1 MIHVSP
7 TLMVGDTCIKPFLL
21 MKRNRTARLIALLA
35 FALFTMVRV
44 PSAFVWVC
52 QGQVCGTT
60 YGYCC
65 CADRRGCEP
74 KCGSPLDQAGSG
86 KSTTNTHRE
95 SVSFRNAGC
104 DCQMLLQATDPVAD
118 PETKAVPIIPAPI
131 AILLPSVV
139 FPEQR
144 KAVAIDAVLRPDTR
158 GPPALALYLFGSHSL
173 RAPPVA

>member
-1 MIHVSP
+1 
-7 TLMVGDTCIKPFLL
+7 
-21 MKRNRTARLIALLA
+21 MKRNRTARIIAL
-35 FALFTMVRV
+35 FALALFSMVRV

-52 QGQVCGTT
+52 QGKVCGTT

-65 CADRRGCEP
+65 CADRRGCDP
-74 KCGSPLDQAGSG
+74 QCGVPLNQSGAGTDGANG
-86 KSTTNTHRE
+86 KRATSAF
-95 SVSFRNAGC
+95 SNAGC

-118 PETKAVPIIPAPI
+118 PETKAVPIISAPL

-144 KAVAIDAVLRPDTR
+144 KAVVIDAVPRPDTR
-158 GPPALALYLFGSHSL
+158 GPPALALRLSAAHSL